1 VIEEE
6 EEEENEP
13 IEDPYWLHPLQVNN
27 WENNICEEKV
37 MNTTKEPLL
46 VLNGNLILQNKIIDY
61 KVLTIDYVL
70 LLYLPHLL
78 DQTI

>member
-1 VIEEE
+1 LEEEEE

-13 IEDPYWLHPLQVNN
+13 IEDPYWLLPLQVNN

-46 VLNGNLILQNKIIDY
+46 ALDSNLILQNKIID
-61 KVLTIDYVL
+61 
-70 LLYLPHLL
+70 
-78 DQTI
+78 